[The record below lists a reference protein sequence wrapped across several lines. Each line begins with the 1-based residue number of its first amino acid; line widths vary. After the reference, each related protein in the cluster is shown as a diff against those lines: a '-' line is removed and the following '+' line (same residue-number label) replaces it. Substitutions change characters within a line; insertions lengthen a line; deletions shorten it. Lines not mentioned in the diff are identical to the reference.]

1 MRNRTRVHVQIHRT
15 RQVRADRNGRLGF
28 ATVAWGVLLP
38 FLPELPRPAVEGAS
52 GRPIPIPV
60 GLTSATLEFVLTI
73 AALVG
78 T

>member
-1 MRNRTRVHVQIHRT
+1 MKRPIWP
-15 RQVRADRNGRLGF
+15 ASALGGWAFWLGF